1 MKKIIIASSKNWFF
15 LNKRAIKLI
24 KKRNIIIIK
33 SKKKLN
39 LNNLKKIKP
48 SKIYFPHWSY
58 RVPKKIIENYECI
71 CFHTA
76 PLPYGRGGSPI
87 QNLILRGKRVSSV
100 CALKMTDVID
110 SGPIYIKKKIILSGT
125 LSQILDRVAHK
136 IVSIINQMNKQI
148 IKPKP
153 QRGKI
158 LIFKRIKEINSQ
170 ISGKL
175 SLERIYDKIRMVDS
189 PEYPLAFIKKKNI
202 KIEFTNPILK
212 RNYISCNAKIIK
224 KKN

>member
-1 MKKIIIASSKNWFF
+1 
-15 LNKRAIKLI
+15 
-24 KKRNIIIIK
+24 
-33 SKKKLN
+33 
-39 LNNLKKIKP
+39 
-48 SKIYFPHWSY
+48 
-58 RVPKKIIENYECI
+58 
-71 CFHTA
+71 
-76 PLPYGRGGSPI
+76 
-87 QNLILRGKRVSSV
+87 
-100 CALKMTDVID
+100 
-110 SGPIYIKKKIILSGT
+110 
-125 LSQILDRVAHK
+125 
-136 IVSIINQMNKQI
+136 MNKQI

>member
-1 MKKIIIASSKNWFF
+1 M
-15 LNKRAIKLI
+15 
-24 KKRNIIIIK
+24 
-33 SKKKLN
+33 
-39 LNNLKKIKP
+39 
-48 SKIYFPHWSY
+48 
-58 RVPKKIIENYECI
+58 PKKIIENYECI